1 MESKRQRQVAELVKR
16 NFSEVLREQGYYLYG
31 SKPLVTVTEVHVTP
45 DLLLARIYLSI
56 FNADDKQAVLDVL
69 ERNNGKLRR
78 ALATRIR
85 RHVRRIPEIEFFEDT
100 TLDEMWHLNE
110 VFDKLRA
117 EGQMGRDEEE

>member
-1 MESKRQRQVAELVKR
+1 MVKR

-45 DLLLARIYLSI
+45 DLLLARIYLSV
-56 FNADDKQAVLDVL
+56 FNADDRQAVLDVL

-85 RHVRRIPEIEFFEDT
+85 RHVRRIPEIEFFEDN